1 MEVINSS
8 VVKVS
13 WKRVHKDKLHG
24 HLGGYRVILEKQTFA
39 LKDCL
44 CIFKGLSVTFLSQ
57 RCGLLLGRY
66 RASLVLRPPE
76 EQKCGILFTFAESL
90 IEAST
95 FINIL
100 LPVLYADKL
109 VASPQSGGLKE
120 KPRK

>member
-39 LKDCL
+39 FRCS
-44 CIFKGLSVTFLSQ
+44 FKGLSVTFLAQQ
-57 RCGLLLGRY
+57 RGLLLGQY
-66 RASLVLRPPE
+66 RASLVFILPE
-76 EQKCGILFTFAESL
+76 VQKCGNLFTFAESL

-95 FINIL
+95 
-100 LPVLYADKL
+100 V
-109 VASPQSGGLKE
+109 
-120 KPRK
+120 